1 MPCLGCDI
9 RRPEHPMQGKA
20 RESSGVERLSR
31 RFIGK
36 NGGSNGGEQDAGGGR
51 RWRGDVRR
59 RLRVLRQ
66 RGHRRALL
74 QVLQG
79 AAAAAATSHL
89 IGTAT
94 GNGDKVVDKVVADL
108 SALVIKDNSG
118 VGGEGTTV
126 MAPPATATKAKN
138 RCEACRK
145 NVGLLGFPC
154 RCGGMFCGAHRHAGA
169 HACAFDYKAAGREVI
184 ARQNPLPRRR
194 PPQKKREQR
203 ERKRDREREREREN
217 PPVRKSPVPF
227 SPRSLPV
234 AMAQESWK
242 NESEETV
249 HTPEAPILCVNNC
262 GFFGSSMTNNMCSK
276 CYRDFV
282 KVTTMAAPVVEK
294 KAFMPAS
301 SSKTPLEPAKP
312 DEVPAA
318 AVEDKQAAQ
327 EPPKPP
333 SNRCLSCRKKVGLTG
348 FQCRCGGT
356 FCSTHRYTEAHDC
369 TFDYKK
375 AGRDQIAKQN
385 PVVIAEKINKI

>member
-36 NGGSNGGEQDAGGGR
+36 N
-51 RWRGDVRR
+51 
-59 RLRVLRQ
+59 

-94 GNGDKVVDKVVADL
+94 GNGDKVVDKVVTDL

-145 NVGLLGFPC
+145 KVGLLGFPC

-169 HACAFDYKAAGREVI
+169 HACSFDYKAAGREVI
-184 ARQNPLPRRR
+184 ARQNPL
-194 PPQKKREQR
+194 
-203 ERKRDREREREREN
+203 
-217 PPVRKSPVPF
+217 V
-227 SPRSLPV
+227 V
-234 AMAQESWK
+234 A
-242 NESEETV
+242 
-249 HTPEAPILCVNNC
+249 P
-262 GFFGSSMTNNMCSK
+262 
-276 CYRDFV
+276 
-282 KVTTMAAPVVEK
+282 
-294 KAFMPAS
+294 
-301 SSKTPLEPAKP
+301 
-312 DEVPAA
+312 
-318 AVEDKQAAQ
+318 
-327 EPPKPP
+327 
-333 SNRCLSCRKKVGLTG
+333 
-348 FQCRCGGT
+348 
-356 FCSTHRYTEAHDC
+356 
-369 TFDYKK
+369 
-375 AGRDQIAKQN
+375 
-385 PVVIAEKINKI
+385 KINKI